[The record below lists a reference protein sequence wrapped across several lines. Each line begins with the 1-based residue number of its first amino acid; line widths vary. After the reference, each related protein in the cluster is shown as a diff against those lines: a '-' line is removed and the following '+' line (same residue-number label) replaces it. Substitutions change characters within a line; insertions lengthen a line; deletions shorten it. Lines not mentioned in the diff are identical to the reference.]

1 MGRRRKIKR
10 VYFKKTN
17 IDISEVLQHVSYAQL
32 MKKNTIFYI
41 SESNSPTVDNLL
53 KDANV
58 IYNRTYL
65 VRSKRYKY
73 QIIVKPGGEKE
84 SVDIVSEFI
93 NNFKLKEKKW

>member
-73 QIIVKPGGEKE
+73 QIIVKPGDEKE

-93 NNFKLKEKKW
+93 NNFKLKEKK

>member
-17 IDISEVLQHVSYAQL
+17 IETAEVLQHVSYAQL
-32 MKKNTIFYI
+32 MKKNTIFYA
-41 SESNSPTVDNLL
+41 SETDSYTVDNLL
-53 KDANV
+53 KDSGV

-65 VRSKRYKY
+65 MRSNRFKY
-73 QIIVKPGGEKE
+73 QILVKPGDDKQ

-93 NNFKLKEKKW
+93 NNFQLKEKK

>member
-65 VRSKRYKY
+65 VRSKRYKD
-73 QIIVKPGGEKE
+73 QIIVKPGDEKE

-93 NNFKLKEKKW
+93 NNFKLKEKK

>member
-32 MKKNTIFYI
+32 MRKNTIFYV
-41 SESNSPTVDNLL
+41 SESDSHTVDNLL

-65 VRSKRYKY
+65 VRNKRYKY
-73 QIIVKPGGEKE
+73 QIVVKPGDEKQ
-84 SVDIVSEFI
+84 SVDIVTEFI
-93 NNFKLKEKKW
+93 NNFKLKEKK

>member
-73 QIIVKPGGEKE
+73 KIVVKPGDEKE

-93 NNFKLKEKKW
+93 NNFKLKEKK